1 MNSFDTPKP
10 IQAAVDLAAGEVRL
24 VAERRAD
31 TRVRVN
37 PLDPASDDDA
47 TAAGLTE
54 VEYSGG
60 HLKVR
65 TPRQGAVTVEIQ
77 LPEGSGLEIDLSA
90 GQVRS
95 HGRLGETRIHSA
107 HGGIQL
113 DQTAG
118 LDVESGSGD
127 VCVAAVEGPAVIT
140 MRNGDLC
147 LGEAAGGLRVTTTR
161 GRIEV
166 ERAHAD
172 VEVTTGEGDV
182 RIGEVARGSVTLVA
196 SGQVEVGVRRGSAAR
211 LSLDSTYGAVRNLLE
226 AWPPPEESVEI
237 HASATFGDVVV
248 QRSVPK

>member
-1 MNSFDTPKP
+1 MNVFDTPKP
-10 IQAAVDLAAGEVRL
+10 IHATVDLAAGDVRL

-31 TRVRVN
+31 TRVRVR
-37 PLDPASDDDA
+37 PLDPADDDDV

-65 TPRQGAVTVEIQ
+65 APRLGSVEVEIR
-77 LPEGSGLEIDLSA
+77 LPEGSGLEIDLAA

-118 LDVESGSGD
+118 LDVESGAGE

-140 MRNGDLC
+140 MRHGDLC
-147 LGEAAGGLRVTTTR
+147 LGEAAGGLRVTTGR
-161 GRIEV
+161 GRIVV
-166 ERAHAD
+166 ERAHDD
-172 VEVTTGEGDV
+172 VEVTTGDGDI
-182 RIGEVARGSVTLVA
+182 RIGEVARGSVTITA

-226 AWPPPEESVEI
+226 TWPPPEESVEI
-237 HASATFGDVVV
+237 HASTMFGDVVV
-248 QRSVPK
+248 KRYLPK